1 MEAITRQI
9 QHYRLVIS
17 WKRDK
22 ESAESA
28 ESAVKDWVK
37 EFNGWLNKLDLLLQ
51 QASGMA
57 QNCAMSRH
65 QVAPRDQMSEMITE
79 LTSNIVQRL
88 DLISSLVDKA
98 RTEGIVANAR
108 HITPGWQ
115 TVTASSASTAQLTSD
130 SQGVRDILAASTSSA
145 TITQAAGAPLAT
157 ARMKLIDEPFIVGQK
172 TALEDL
178 EKRVI
183 NAEEAKFI
191 GVHGKG
197 GSGKTLLLKTL
208 FNSEKVRKHFTE
220 GFLLWLTVS
229 KSPSFPTLRNK
240 LWTQIAIQN
249 NENNV
254 GVVKSMNEQ
263 HVAIWI
269 AVQNNVDL
277 IKNVNEKDVEE
288 ALKEA
293 LQKSSLLIFDDVW
306 KEDAE
311 KLLKELGILQPVL
324 DNSKSKVIV
333 SSRDPETLLKME
345 IQIQIKDLNEHHS
358 WKLFAQH
365 AFPNNDRNPA
375 GKEQGK
381 LVCHMCQGLPLAIKV
396 VGKAM
401 AGSTD
406 PKQWRWALQR
416 LSNAESVYD
425 CRLKF
430 SFEALSNEGVKMQC
444 CFLLVAAASLEDEI
458 LFARHVIMLWA
469 GEGLLSDKMVQEND
483 YDPFEKGWIYLSVLA
498 DRCLIEPMMRDHY
511 GRVVCFRIHGELRD
525 LAIQIAKEEE
535 NFYCPVGGESLVLN
549 GNESSGCTRIFLR
562 NKELS
567 SLEQSPRAPEFCSL
581 LISENRDLKIPGR
594 VIGSMKS
601 LKFLDLSGT
610 AVQSLPKSL
619 GNLKQLV
626 CLRLLWMP
634 IKILPASL
642 TTLVNLEIL
651 DLSFSDITEL
661 PSRLHKL
668 TSLRYLGLSHCKDLK
683 YLPRSIVQLTSL
695 QYLYMN
701 ECGSLWKNA
710 ERCYSKKVASISDLV
725 HLTQLKWLELQNNGA
740 DLYENND
747 DKSSVRMPKMDTF
760 RLTLTESK
768 NLPSIMTEM
777 PELKRLALKCPDL
790 VNMEFVRSLDK
801 KFDNFFQNLNYLVLF
816 ECGKLCKLPDLH
828 KLNNLQ
834 RLEIIACRKLKEFPE
849 GFGETGAFSSL
860 KIFSLIRLEK
870 LEKLPEIMEG
880 QEGKQGAMHKLQIFT
895 IMECPVLKTLP
906 TGYLQQLKDLQK
918 IRIYSCPVL
927 AAQDYQNYENKNKMV
942 KLMSIR
948 DTEEIKKWHFQL
960 CEKHGSWV
968 YGEFWCNELFLF
980 LGGLNT
986 FV

>member
-1 MEAITRQI
+1 
-9 QHYRLVIS
+9 
-17 WKRDK
+17 
-22 ESAESA
+22 
-28 ESAVKDWVK
+28 
-37 EFNGWLNKLDLLLQ
+37 
-51 QASGMA
+51 
-57 QNCAMSRH
+57 
-65 QVAPRDQMSEMITE
+65 
-79 LTSNIVQRL
+79 
-88 DLISSLVDKA
+88 
-98 RTEGIVANAR
+98 
-108 HITPGWQ
+108 
-115 TVTASSASTAQLTSD
+115 
-130 SQGVRDILAASTSSA
+130 
-145 TITQAAGAPLAT
+145 
-157 ARMKLIDEPFIVGQK
+157 
-172 TALEDL
+172 
-178 EKRVI
+178 
-183 NAEEAKFI
+183 
-191 GVHGKG
+191 
-197 GSGKTLLLKTL
+197 
-208 FNSEKVRKHFTE
+208 
-220 GFLLWLTVS
+220 
-229 KSPSFPTLRNK
+229 
-240 LWTQIAIQN
+240 
-249 NENNV
+249 
-254 GVVKSMNEQ
+254 
-263 HVAIWI
+263 
-269 AVQNNVDL
+269 
-277 IKNVNEKDVEE
+277 
-288 ALKEA
+288 
-293 LQKSSLLIFDDVW
+293 
-306 KEDAE
+306 
-311 KLLKELGILQPVL
+311 
-324 DNSKSKVIV
+324 
-333 SSRDPETLLKME
+333 
-345 IQIQIKDLNEHHS
+345 
-358 WKLFAQH
+358 
-365 AFPNNDRNPA
+365 
-375 GKEQGK
+375 
-381 LVCHMCQGLPLAIKV
+381 MCQGLPLAIKV

-870 LEKLPEIMEG
+870 LGKLPEIKEG
-880 QEGKQGAMHKLQIFT
+880 QEGKQGAVHKLQIFT
-895 IMECPVLKTLP
+895 IMECPELKTLP
-906 TGYLQQLKDLQK
+906 MGYLQLKDLQK

-927 AAQDYQNYENKNKMV
+927 AQDYQNYENKNKMV

>member
-9 QHYRLVIS
+9 QHYRLEIS

-65 QVAPRDQMSEMITE
+65 QVAPRDQMSEMSE
-79 LTSNIVQRL
+79 MTSKIVEHL
-88 DLISSLVDKA
+88 KLLSSLVDKA

-229 KSPSFPTLRNK
+229 KSPSFPTLKNK

-306 KEDAE
+306 EEDAE

-768 NLPSIMTEM
+768 NLPSIMTGM

-870 LEKLPEIMEG
+870 LEKLPEIKEG

-895 IMECPVLKTLP
+895 IMECPVLKTLR
-906 TGYLQQLKDLQK
+906 TGYLQLKDLQK

-927 AAQDYQNYENKNKMV
+927 AAQDYQNYENQNKMV